1 MLPLGNKAKDLAVM
15 RENRIVYQLAVNFL
29 SKIALRLERLFVA
42 IEQACQST
50 NPIIHHYALKN
61 VIETIKLVEK
71 PELKSRFVK
80 ELMRIEHAVNKS
92 KTQISDVRYAR
103 LFVQVQVL
111 SHIAGRFGDAI
122 HQDPFLQSIRLA
134 QTAHPS
140 DCELHAPQLLYW
152 LESPSNIRQEH
163 LLNWLE
169 QLQVLVDTVTIY
181 LALLR
186 DTAAFEP
193 IELVN
198 GFYQCSLSTKA
209 AHQLILL
216 RMLRTDNIVPKIQI
230 GHHGLSIRL
239 CDAYSM
245 QEVRQSH
252 LSTLDLAVCQL

>member
-1 MLPLGNKAKDLAVM
+1 
-15 RENRIVYQLAVNFL
+15 VNFL

-42 IEQACQST
+42 TEQACQAT

-61 VIETIKLVEK
+61 VIEIIKLVEK

-80 ELMRIEHAVNKS
+80 ELMRIEHAVQKS

-140 DCELHAPQLLYW
+140 DCELHAPQLLFW
-152 LESPSNIRQEH
+152 LESPSKTRQAH
-163 LLNWLE
+163 LLNWME
-169 QLQVLVDTVTIY
+169 QLRVLLDTVTIY

-186 DTAAFEP
+186 DTAQFEP

-198 GFYQCSLSTKA
+198 GFYQCSLSTRA

-216 RMLRTDNIVPKIQI
+216 RMLREDNIVPKIQI

-245 QEVRQSH
+245 QEVRHSH
-252 LSTLDLAVCQL
+252 ISTLGLAVCQL

>member
-1 MLPLGNKAKDLAVM
+1 MH
-15 RENRIVYQLAVNFL
+15 ENQIVYQLAVNFL

-42 IEQACQST
+42 IEQACQAT
-50 NPIIHHYALKN
+50 NPIIHHHALKN
-61 VIETIKLVEK
+61 VVEIIKLVEK

-80 ELMRIEHAVNKS
+80 ELMRIEHAVQKS
-92 KTQISDVRYAR
+92 KTPISDVRYAR

-111 SHIAGRFGDAI
+111 SHISGRFGDTI

-140 DCELHAPQLLYW
+140 DCELHAPQLLFW
-152 LESPSNIRQEH
+152 LESPSKTRQAH
-163 LLNWLE
+163 LLNWVQ
-169 QLQVLVDTVTIY
+169 QLQVLLDTVTIY

-186 DTAAFEP
+186 DTAQFEP
-193 IELVN
+193 IELAN
-198 GFYQCSLSTKA
+198 GFYQCSLPTRA

-216 RMLRTDNIVPKIQI
+216 RMVREDNIVPKIQI

-245 QEVRQSH
+245 QEVRNSSI
-252 LSTLDLAVCQL
+252 STLDLAVCQL

>member
-1 MLPLGNKAKDLAVM
+1 MARDHAGMHKNEIIFQM
-15 RENRIVYQLAVNFL
+15 AVNFL
-29 SKIALRLERLFVA
+29 SKIALRLERLFLA
-42 IEQACQST
+42 IEQACSAK

-61 VIETIKLVEK
+61 VIEIIKLVEK

-92 KTQISDVRYAR
+92 QTQISNARYAR

-152 LESPSNIRQEH
+152 LERSTEERQAN
-163 LLNWLE
+163 LVQWLE
-169 QLQVLVDTVTIY
+169 QLRILWDTVAIY

-186 DTAAFEP
+186 DTAQFEP
-193 IELVN
+193 IELTK
-198 GFYQCSLSTKA
+198 GFYQCSLPARST
-209 AHQLILL
+209 HHLILI
-216 RMLRTDNIVPKIQI
+216 RMLRDAQIVPKIQI

-245 QEVRQSH
+245 QEVRDSSI
-252 LSTLDLAVCQL
+252 STIDLAVCQL

>member
-1 MLPLGNKAKDLAVM
+1 MQ
-15 RENRIVYQLAVNFL
+15 ENQIVYQLAGNFL
-29 SKIALRLERLFVA
+29 SKIALRLERMFVA
-42 IEQACQST
+42 IEQACKSES
-50 NPIIHHYALKN
+50 PIIHHYALKN
-61 VIETIKLVEK
+61 VIEIIKLVEK

-80 ELMRIEHAVNKS
+80 ELMRIEHAVQKA
-92 KTQISDVRYAR
+92 KTPISDVRYAH

-140 DCELHAPQLLYW
+140 DCELHAPQLLFW
-152 LESPSNIRQEH
+152 LESPSKTRQAH
-163 LLNWLE
+163 LLKWVK
-169 QLQVLVDTVTIY
+169 QLQALLDTVTIY

-186 DTAAFEP
+186 DTAQFEV

-209 AHQLILL
+209 SHQLILL
-216 RMLRTDNIVPKIQI
+216 RMVHEDNVVPKIQI

-245 QEVRQSH
+245 QEVKHSH
-252 LSTLDLAVCQL
+252 IANLDLAVCQL